1 MWTIDP
7 VIPSE
12 AVNFLNK
19 IDRTRCLCA
28 ISAAYWAKGFHLF
41 SALATATAANT
52 EGEIV
57 ISGTDS
63 KGRISKET
71 NEMLEKLFP
80 FSKKQRGSKSN
91 RAELVAI
98 DDFIR
103 VFTLRS
109 WVLNL
114 TDEQISVLYPGY
126 ASQKRLIIPHNFK
139 EQVAQFVIDIAS
151 RNKLKA

>member
-1 MWTIDP
+1 
-7 VIPSE
+7 
-12 AVNFLNK
+12 
-19 IDRTRCLCA
+19 
-28 ISAAYWAKGFHLF
+28 
-41 SALATATAANT
+41 
-52 EGEIV
+52 
-57 ISGTDS
+57 
-63 KGRISKET
+63 
-71 NEMLEKLFP
+71 MLEKLFP